1 MTENH
6 EMQVLRGGAK
16 VWYFP
21 DGYLPEKIGDGPLE
35 GHEALMLL
43 NTGEKPAEVLL
54 DFYFEDRDPVKN
66 IPVSVQAERILG
78 LRLDNPQD
86 IGGLEIPPMT
96 QYSIRVRSD
105 VPIVA
110 QFGRLDTTQTNMA
123 YYSPP
128 GFFENPQE

>member
-1 MTENH
+1 MTNGSE
-6 EMQVLRGGAK
+6 RSSIKGGAC

-43 NTGEKPAEVLL
+43 NTGETPAEVSL

-66 IPVSVQAERILG
+66 VPVTVQAERILG
-78 LRLDNPQD
+78 LRLDNPRD
-86 IGGLEIPPMT
+86 IGGLDIPPMT

-110 QFGRLDTTQTNMA
+110 QFGRLDTTQVNMA

-128 GFFENPQE
+128 GFFE